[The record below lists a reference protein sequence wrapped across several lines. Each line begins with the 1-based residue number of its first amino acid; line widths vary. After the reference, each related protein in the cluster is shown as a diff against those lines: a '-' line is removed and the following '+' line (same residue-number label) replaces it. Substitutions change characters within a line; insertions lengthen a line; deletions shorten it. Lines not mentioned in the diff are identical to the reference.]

1 MCCTPP
7 DLSSHLTLDSPMG
20 GPFSSIVG
28 ALGPCYPVPRGAAPS
43 AMEAFE
49 HGLLPIQK
57 LVFLEEHK
65 CEIVQMLQTRKHI
78 CGMTGHR
85 VNDALDLKIADI
97 GIVVADATDTA

>member
-1 MCCTPP
+1 
-7 DLSSHLTLDSPMG
+7 LSICLYCGVSCSNLFRFT
-20 GPFSSIVG
+20 
-28 ALGPCYPVPRGAAPS
+28 
-43 AMEAFE
+43 
-49 HGLLPIQK
+49 
-57 LVFLEEHK
+57 EHK